1 MPRCKNCKDKFEPVR
16 FNQKFCLKDE
26 CIKAFVEDVKQKEWK
41 KTKAKLKNDL
51 KTTTDWLKEAQKV
64 FNTFVRLRDQG
75 KPCVSC
81 GGSLGEKYDAGHYF
95 SMGGHKAVTF
105 NEDNV
110 HAQCVTCNRYKHGNL
125 LEYQI
130 GIEKRIGPERLLE
143 LHEKAHETR
152 KYTPDELKYI
162 IHTYKEKIKILQKN
176 SLN

>member
-1 MPRCKNCKDKFEPVR
+1 MPRCKNCKDKFEPIR
-16 FNQKFCLKDE
+16 FNHKFCLKDE
-26 CIKAFVEDVKQKEWK
+26 CVRAFVEEAKAAQWK
-41 KTKAKLKNDL
+41 KTKVKLKNDL

-64 FNTFVRLRDQG
+64 FNTFIRLRDCG

-81 GGSLGEKYDAGHYF
+81 NGSLGEKYDAGHYF

-143 LHEKAHETR
+143 LHEKAHDVR
-152 KYTPDELKYI
+152 KYTADELKEI
-162 IHTYKEKIKILQKN
+162 IKKYKNLCKKFGE
-176 SLN
+176 